1 MNEKTFYS
9 PAKRVSQ
16 IKWNNKNLEK
26 VKEYG
31 RVCYEKLKTDPER
44 LQAKREY
51 ARRYYAEHREQICLN
66 QRLIHQKKIKNK
78 E

>member
-1 MNEKTFYS
+1 MSEKSYYS
-9 PAKRVSQ
+9 PAQRVSQ

-26 VKEYG
+26 VKEYD

-51 ARRYYAEHREQICLN
+51 ARRYYAEHRELICLN
-66 QRLIHQKKIKNK
+66 QRIIHQKKIQNK
-78 E
+78 Q